1 MAAATTSPVKILTDL
16 GYEIWEMEIPEDFR
30 SALIEAINTLIMSN
44 PSDGRI
50 PILQEAIRA
59 VQKPKFKA
67 KKIRLNVDKVLNK
80 TQPRLEGQKL
90 QEDSEEVQSNNDV
103 LSSVLVPRL
112 DGISSAL
119 SGIGGIL
126 ASQLSLERIAYER
139 QRKRDLLNEKRE
151 REKSLENEGNTIG
164 KTIKKIV
171 EQPIKSF
178 GERLLQFLK
187 SVGLGAA
194 VLSLYNW
201 LQDNENL
208 KKVKAIADWLG
219 DNGGKLIKSLIKL
232 GRLGVASKIGNLL
245 KKVGSVFT
253 DFLFVKPIKTLTEII
268 RRSISEVLSGGA
280 KGIKGQQMLKTRN
293 QMKAVI
299 EAASNIRIG
308 KNKLGS
314 SLLGKVSPK
323 ELNTLTN
330 ENIITFLT
338 RRGFS
343 DLEISRILTQSI
355 GPQNFTEAQKIFTQ
369 NKILR
374 GFEGSKV
381 GGLGDEISTIIE
393 NPPNTGTGL
402 GQKIFDQ
409 NKLPGKTKPVKA
421 KEVDTFFRKV
431 IKFLEKKGL
440 KDVGEVKS
448 LRKLIWSGIVNG
460 LGVLDI
466 GLDTADAIR
475 TWNEGMPIPS
485 MFYALAALSS
495 AVSFKAPIFAAPA
508 FGFSLLGIATEN
520 PNVLEGLKKGG
531 STLGLPVPG
540 AGLGGAG
547 GIDATIPF
555 MFNRS
560 SIDTPMSQD
569 IASFMPNDSISSP
582 NISFLQG
589 GNQSQVTSG
598 NGSSSKLQEH
608 SSVDEGNVNITSVE
622 STVGAYT

>member
-268 RRSISEVLSGGA
+268 RRSISEIFNIGGIKTKQFQTFKMRKGLIKVLEEARKYNPDLMKNFSKREFLKLTDSNIMNALKRRGFEDIEIAEILKRSYNTGELS
-280 KGIKGQQMLKTRN
+280 KGQQLFIGNT
-293 QMKAVI
+293 I
-299 EAASNIRIG
+299 SNARKGIDG
-308 KNKLGS
+308 EKL
-314 SLLGKVSPK
+314 
-323 ELNTLTN
+323 
-330 ENIITFLT
+330 
-338 RRGFS
+338 
-343 DLEISRILTQSI
+343 
-355 GPQNFTEAQKIFTQ
+355 
-369 NKILR
+369 
-374 GFEGSKV
+374 
-381 GGLGDEISTIIE
+381 STIIE
-393 NPPNTGTGL
+393 NPPTMTDNRAVKDVGKEITG
-402 GQKIFDQ
+402 KKADSWMK
-409 NKLPGKTKPVKA
+409 KLL
-421 KEVDTFFRKV
+421 
-431 IKFLEKKGL
+431 KFLERKGL
-440 KDVGEVKS
+440 KDVDEVKS
-448 LRKLIWSGIVNG
+448 LRKLIFGGVVKG
-460 LGVLDI
+460 LNVLDI
-466 GLDTADAIR
+466 GLDGYDAYR
-475 TWNEGMPIPS
+475 TFNEDKKVS
-485 MFYALAALSS
+485 SAFYALAALTS
-495 AVSFKAPIFAAPA
+495 AATLAGAPQFGLPSL
-508 FGFSLLGIATEN
+508 GFSLLGMAYEDEKFN
-520 PNVLEGLKKGG
+520 KGAQVGMELDPSSAFGMGGGDPFLNLLMKKREERREIEKN
-531 STLGLPVPG
+531 L
-540 AGLGGAG
+540 
-547 GIDATIPF
+547 
-555 MFNRS
+555 
-560 SIDTPMSQD
+560 D
-569 IASFMPNDSISSP
+569 IKGNKNKIGDQSFLMPNDSTSSP

-608 SSVDEGNVNITSVE
+608 SSVDEGNVNITSVR

>member
-201 LQDNENL
+201 FQDNENL
-208 KKVKAIADWLG
+208 KKAKAIADWLG

-268 RRSISEVLSGGA
+268 RRSISEIFNIGGIKTKQFQTFKMRKGLIKVLEEARKYNPDLMKNFSKREFLKLTDSNIMNALKRRGFEDIEIAEILKRSYNTGELS
-280 KGIKGQQMLKTRN
+280 KGQQLFIGNT
-293 QMKAVI
+293 I
-299 EAASNIRIG
+299 SNARKGIDG
-308 KNKLGS
+308 EKL
-314 SLLGKVSPK
+314 
-323 ELNTLTN
+323 
-330 ENIITFLT
+330 
-338 RRGFS
+338 
-343 DLEISRILTQSI
+343 
-355 GPQNFTEAQKIFTQ
+355 
-369 NKILR
+369 
-374 GFEGSKV
+374 
-381 GGLGDEISTIIE
+381 STIIE
-393 NPPNTGTGL
+393 NPPTMTDNRAVKDVGKEITG
-402 GQKIFDQ
+402 KKADSWMK
-409 NKLPGKTKPVKA
+409 KLL
-421 KEVDTFFRKV
+421 
-431 IKFLEKKGL
+431 KFLERKGL
-440 KDVGEVKS
+440 KDVDEVKS
-448 LRKLIWSGIVNG
+448 LRKLIFGGVVKG
-460 LGVLDI
+460 LNVLDI
-466 GLDTADAIR
+466 GLDGYDAYR
-475 TWNEGMPIPS
+475 TFNEDKKVS
-485 MFYALAALSS
+485 SAFYALAALTS
-495 AVSFKAPIFAAPA
+495 AATLAGAPQFGLPSL
-508 FGFSLLGIATEN
+508 GFSLLGMAYEDEKFN
-520 PNVLEGLKKGG
+520 KGAQVGMELDPSSAFGMGGGDPFLNLLMKKREERREIEKN
-531 STLGLPVPG
+531 L
-540 AGLGGAG
+540 
-547 GIDATIPF
+547 
-555 MFNRS
+555 
-560 SIDTPMSQD
+560 D
-569 IASFMPNDSISSP
+569 IKGNKNKIGDQSFLMPNDSTSSP

-608 SSVDEGNVNITSVE
+608 SSVDEGNVNITSVR

>member
-268 RRSISEVLSGGA
+268 RRSISEIFNIGGIKTKQFQTFKMRKGLIKVLEEARKYNPDLMKNFSKREFLKLTDSNIMNALKRRGFEDIEIAEILKRSYNTGELS
-280 KGIKGQQMLKTRN
+280 KGQQLFIGNT
-293 QMKAVI
+293 I
-299 EAASNIRIG
+299 SNARKGIDG
-308 KNKLGS
+308 EKL
-314 SLLGKVSPK
+314 
-323 ELNTLTN
+323 
-330 ENIITFLT
+330 
-338 RRGFS
+338 
-343 DLEISRILTQSI
+343 
-355 GPQNFTEAQKIFTQ
+355 
-369 NKILR
+369 
-374 GFEGSKV
+374 
-381 GGLGDEISTIIE
+381 STIIE
-393 NPPNTGTGL
+393 NPPTMTDNRAVKDVGKEITG
-402 GQKIFDQ
+402 KKADSWMK
-409 NKLPGKTKPVKA
+409 KLL
-421 KEVDTFFRKV
+421 
-431 IKFLEKKGL
+431 KFLERKGL
-440 KDVGEVKS
+440 KDVDEVKS
-448 LRKLIWSGIVNG
+448 LRKLIFGGVVKG
-460 LGVLDI
+460 LNVLDI
-466 GLDTADAIR
+466 GLDGYDAYR
-475 TWNEGMPIPS
+475 TFNEDKKVS
-485 MFYALAALSS
+485 SAFYALAALTS
-495 AVSFKAPIFAAPA
+495 AATLAGAPQFGLPSL
-508 FGFSLLGIATEN
+508 GFSLLGMAYEDEKFN
-520 PNVLEGLKKGG
+520 KGAQVGMELDPSSAFGMGGGDPFLNLLMKKREERREIEKN
-531 STLGLPVPG
+531 L
-540 AGLGGAG
+540 
-547 GIDATIPF
+547 
-555 MFNRS
+555 
-560 SIDTPMSQD
+560 D
-569 IASFMPNDSISSP
+569 IKGNKNKIGDQSFLMPNDSTSSP

-608 SSVDEGNVNITSVE
+608 NSVDEGNVNITSVR